1 MSRLVTELESQYWEP
16 VAQGPVAQADLS
28 ALLGV
33 PATILTTVTWTS
45 PVIYADGFKSIAAAV
60 TLTQAGTIQVLPF
73 IDAAGTI
80 PQTAPVATVLAANV
94 SNVNNMT
101 SGLPFQSFQVAIHNT
116 SGSTAT
122 VSGFACLLNGT

>member
-28 ALLGV
+28 ALLSV
-33 PATILTTVTWTS
+33 PATILAAGTFTS

-60 TLTQAGTIQVLPF
+60 TLTQAGSIQVLPF
-73 IDAAGTI
+73 IDAAGTV

-94 SNVNNMT
+94 SNVNNLI
-101 SGLPFQSFQVAIHNT
+101 SGVPFQSFQVQIKNT
-116 SGSTAT
+116 GGSTGT